1 MAALTE
7 NDKRKQS
14 GLVKMYYDANV
25 VEVTDQGELNVK
37 DSFSGLSVKNGNF
50 TTLKVENYYV
60 SSILNK
66 VLKELRIANLY
77 LSKISNE
84 QISYK
89 DLGD

>member
-50 TTLKVENYYV
+50 TTLKVENSYV